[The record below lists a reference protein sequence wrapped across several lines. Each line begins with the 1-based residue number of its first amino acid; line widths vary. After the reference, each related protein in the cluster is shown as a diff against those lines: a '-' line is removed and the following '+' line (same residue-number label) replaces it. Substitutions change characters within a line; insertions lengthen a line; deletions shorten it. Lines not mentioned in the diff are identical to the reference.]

1 MGVAGRESSIIRAAS
16 KGWPVYVGAFDPG
29 WRSLHAYRQALHDA
43 SHTAETMAH
52 CMDWTTVTLQ
62 GMFVAETDEQAYKDL
77 IETMT
82 GHEEHLQR
90 QLPFVRAAEALGNVS
105 QEKVRVRPPANT
117 EAYYSRFCLW
127 GSPDTIRAKLQGYA
141 DAGIGNVL
149 MSFNNG
155 LHTPARVESA
165 LRSLELFAN
174 EVMPRFHG
182 LQTPTQPLEVD
193 LGEGVMP
200 MGGQERLAYH

>member
-1 MGVAGRESSIIRAAS
+1 
-16 KGWPVYVGAFDPG
+16 
-29 WRSLHAYRQALHDA
+29 
-43 SHTAETMAH
+43 
-52 CMDWTTVTLQ
+52 
-62 GMFVAETDEQAYKDL
+62 
-77 IETMT
+77 MT
-82 GHEEHLQR
+82 GHEKHLQR

-165 LRSLELFAN
+165 RRSLNLFAN
-174 EVMPRFHG
+174 EVMPHFRS
-182 LQTPTQPLEVD
+182 LQTPVEPLAVD
-193 LGEGVMP
+193 LGEGVLP